1 MFLKIVLVV
10 EYYKYA
16 ENNEFINDLQVF
28 ENKILITTSKY
39 ISVYIYNE
47 QQNEFSL
54 LCCNFLS
61 NINNNICINEKYNK
75 SYIYRNMFDFV
86 KVISKKYMTLYNMI
100 NSKNLIYIA
109 SLKFINNIKFI
120 FENKLFYNIMG
131 YNLNINKD
139 ENILES
145 VRKYHKF
152 YSSYFVVDK
161 KYNNIFNIY
170 YTCLKD
176 KNEKFKEVKEEEP
189 NVENQKYNYFYDEN
203 RHIEICYDLMLFF
216 QLLIIAKEINKKNYY
231 NIMNIKKWKSYL
243 KKYIYNNT
251 AEKNNKYDK
260 HNNNNNNN
268 HIFVKYINILNIFI
282 DRIFISLNKKF
293 IFFKSVYKNKSINE
307 FLLEL
312 KFKVFNRLLKLN
324 SYEFSDGKNAIDILN
339 DIYEQKCNRNM
350 SYFFLMN
357 VIRDH
362 YDSFKC
368 QPYNMKYYEENINN
382 KENIIH
388 KQNKS
393 KNKKKDYHNIQN
405 NFNANNIDNISHIFK
420 YEKYIKDNFHN
431 KNNEIQQENPTKRLK
446 TFEYNMI
453 HNIKYINKY
462 RMDNI
467 YNYNDI
473 IKNNVKDKV
482 HYKIDFYHFID
493 KNSFMNIKNH
503 NINNYNMKYNNIKY
517 HKIKYNN
524 IKYNHMQYNN
534 KLLLSN
540 YHQYNTNINS
550 LYFTYLHF
558 FIYITNH
565 PYIFFHI
572 KKYLHFHNL
581 STNFIKNKIYYFNM
595 DLLNIIFN
603 LDSTALEELKNI
615 LTFFPSNPSID
626 EIYKAVYLLSMP
638 FCNT

>member
-1 MFLKIVLVV
+1 
-10 EYYKYA
+10 
-16 ENNEFINDLQVF
+16 
-28 ENKILITTSKY
+28 
-39 ISVYIYNE
+39 
-47 QQNEFSL
+47 
-54 LCCNFLS
+54 
-61 NINNNICINEKYNK
+61 
-75 SYIYRNMFDFV
+75 
-86 KVISKKYMTLYNMI
+86 
-100 NSKNLIYIA
+100 
-109 SLKFINNIKFI
+109 
-120 FENKLFYNIMG
+120 
-131 YNLNINKD
+131 
-139 ENILES
+139 
-145 VRKYHKF
+145 
-152 YSSYFVVDK
+152 
-161 KYNNIFNIY
+161 
-170 YTCLKD
+170 
-176 KNEKFKEVKEEEP
+176 
-189 NVENQKYNYFYDEN
+189 
-203 RHIEICYDLMLFF
+203 
-216 QLLIIAKEINKKNYY
+216 
-231 NIMNIKKWKSYL
+231 
-243 KKYIYNNT
+243 
-251 AEKNNKYDK
+251 
-260 HNNNNNNN
+260 
-268 HIFVKYINILNIFI
+268 
-282 DRIFISLNKKF
+282 
-293 IFFKSVYKNKSINE
+293 
-307 FLLEL
+307 
-312 KFKVFNRLLKLN
+312 
-324 SYEFSDGKNAIDILN
+324 
-339 DIYEQKCNRNM
+339 M